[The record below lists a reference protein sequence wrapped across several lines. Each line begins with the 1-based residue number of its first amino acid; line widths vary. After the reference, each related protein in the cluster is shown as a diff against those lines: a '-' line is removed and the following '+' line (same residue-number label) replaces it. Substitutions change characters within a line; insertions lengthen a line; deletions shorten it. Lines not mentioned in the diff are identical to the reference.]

1 MNVKKNKQLKD
12 KLLDQLRRVPI
23 IEASC
28 QKAGISRQT
37 FYRWKFEDPE
47 FAKEI
52 EKAIDDGRMLVNDLS
67 ESQVLSLI
75 RDKNWQAISFWLK
88 HHHPSY
94 KTRIQIEGSL
104 QMPQEELTPEQ
115 EELVKEALRL
125 ASLSASDSEN
135 RTENANNLPGSA
147 DEKVN
152 NNKNHEKEKTN
163 ANTAKEEKSPDE

>member
-1 MNVKKNKQLKD
+1 MNLKNSKQLKS
-12 KLLDQLRRVPI
+12 KLLDQLKRVPI
-23 IEASC
+23 VEAAC

-37 FYRWKFEDPE
+37 FYRWKFEDAE

-52 EKAIDDGRMLVNDLS
+52 EKAIEDGRMFVSDLS

-75 RDKNWQAISFWLK
+75 RDKNWSAISFWLK

-115 EELVKEALRL
+115 EETVKEALRL
-125 ASLSASDSEN
+125 ASISAVNEAQSTEKSGDSISK
-135 RTENANNLPGSA
+135 NNQQ
-147 DEKVN
+147 
-152 NNKNHEKEKTN
+152 NHEQNNYKEK
-163 ANTAKEEKSPDE
+163 

>member
-1 MNVKKNKQLKD
+1 MNKKESRKLKVI
-12 KLLDQLRRVPI
+12 LLEHLRKTPI
-23 IEASC
+23 VEAAC

-37 FYRWKFEDPE
+37 FYRWKFEDAE

-52 EKAIDDGRMLVNDLS
+52 EKAIEDGRMLVSDLS

-115 EELVKEALRL
+115 EETVKEALRL
-125 ASLSASDSEN
+125 ASISAVNEAQSTEKSGDSISK
-135 RTENANNLPGSA
+135 NNQQ
-147 DEKVN
+147 
-152 NNKNHEKEKTN
+152 NHEQNNHKEK
-163 ANTAKEEKSPDE
+163 

>member
-1 MNVKKNKQLKD
+1 MNVKKNGQLKNQI
-12 KLLDQLRRVPI
+12 LEQLKRTPI
-23 IEASC
+23 VEAAC

-37 FYRWKFEDPE
+37 FYRWKFEDSE
-47 FAKEI
+47 FAKEV

-94 KTRIQIEGSL
+94 KTKIQIEGSL

-115 EELVKEALRL
+115 EETVKEALRL
-125 ASLSASDSEN
+125 ASISAVNETQS
-135 RTENANNLPGSA
+135 TEKSGDNISKSNQQNHDQNNY
-147 DEKVN
+147 
-152 NNKNHEKEKTN
+152 KEK
-163 ANTAKEEKSPDE
+163 

>member
-1 MNVKKNKQLKD
+1 MNVKKSGQLKNQI
-12 KLLDQLRRVPI
+12 LEQLKRTPI
-23 IEASC
+23 VEAAC
-28 QKAGISRQT
+28 QKSGISRQT

-47 FAKEI
+47 FAKEV

-75 RDKNWQAISFWLK
+75 RDKNWPAISFWLK

-115 EELVKEALRL
+115 EEIVKAALKL
-125 ASLSASDSEN
+125 ASLSAKESEHGA
-135 RTENANNLPGSA
+135 ENSEHLQGSA

-152 NNKNHEKEKTN
+152 NKSHDKEN
-163 ANTAKEEKSPDE
+163 ANTAA

>member
-1 MNVKKNKQLKD
+1 MNLKKNEQLKN
-12 KLLDQLRRVPI
+12 KLLEQLKRVPI
-23 IEASC
+23 VEAAC
-28 QKAGISRQT
+28 QKADISRQT

-67 ESQVLSLI
+67 ESQVISMI
-75 RDKNWQAISFWLK
+75 RDKNWPAISFWLK

-125 ASLSASDSEN
+125 ASLSAKQSEDGA
-135 RTENANNLPGSA
+135 ENANNLPGSA
-147 DEKVN
+147 DKKAN
-152 NNKNHEKEKTN
+152 NNKIHDKENKIITEHG
-163 ANTAKEEKSPDE
+163 KLPSE

>member
-1 MNVKKNKQLKD
+1 MNVKKSGQLKSQI
-12 KLLDQLRRVPI
+12 LEQLKRTPI
-23 IEASC
+23 VEAAC

-47 FAKEI
+47 FAKEV

-75 RDKNWQAISFWLK
+75 RDKNWPAISFWLK

-94 KTRIQIEGSL
+94 KTKIQIEGSL

-115 EELVKEALRL
+115 EETVKEALRL
-125 ASLSASDSEN
+125 ASISAVNEAQS
-135 RTENANNLPGSA
+135 TEKSGDNISKSNQQ
-147 DEKVN
+147 
-152 NNKNHEKEKTN
+152 NHEQNNYKEK
-163 ANTAKEEKSPDE
+163 

>member
-1 MNVKKNKQLKD
+1 MNVKKNGQLKNQI
-12 KLLDQLRRVPI
+12 LEQLKRTPI
-23 IEASC
+23 VEASC

-75 RDKNWQAISFWLK
+75 RDKNWPAISFWLK

-94 KTRIQIEGSL
+94 KTKIQIEGSL

-115 EELVKEALRL
+115 EEIVKAALKL
-125 ASLSASDSEN
+125 ASLSAKESEDGA
-135 RTENANNLPGSA
+135 ENSEHLQRSA
-147 DEKVN
+147 DEKIN
-152 NNKNHEKEKTN
+152 SNKSHDKENTD
-163 ANTAKEEKSPDE
+163 TAKQGKTPDE

>member
-1 MNVKKNKQLKD
+1 MNLKNSKQLKS
-12 KLLDQLRRVPI
+12 KLLDQLKRVPI
-23 IEASC
+23 VEAAC

-37 FYRWKFEDPE
+37 FYRWKFEDAE

-52 EKAIDDGRMLVNDLS
+52 EKAIEDGRMFVSDLS

-75 RDKNWQAISFWLK
+75 RDKNWPAISFWLK

-115 EELVKEALRL
+115 EETVKEALRL
-125 ASLSASDSEN
+125 ASISAVNEAQSTEKSGDSISK
-135 RTENANNLPGSA
+135 NNQQ
-147 DEKVN
+147 
-152 NNKNHEKEKTN
+152 NHEQNNYKEK
-163 ANTAKEEKSPDE
+163 

>member
-1 MNVKKNKQLKD
+1 MNLKKSKQLKS
-12 KLLDQLRRVPI
+12 KLLDQLKRVPI
-23 IEASC
+23 VEAAC

-37 FYRWKFEDPE
+37 FYRWKFEDAE

-52 EKAIDDGRMLVNDLS
+52 EKAIEDGRMFVSDLS

-75 RDKNWQAISFWLK
+75 RDKNWSAISFWLK

-115 EELVKEALRL
+115 EETVKEALRL
-125 ASLSASDSEN
+125 ASISAVNEAQSTEKSGDSISK
-135 RTENANNLPGSA
+135 NNQQ
-147 DEKVN
+147 
-152 NNKNHEKEKTN
+152 NHEQNNYKEK
-163 ANTAKEEKSPDE
+163 

>member
-1 MNVKKNKQLKD
+1 MNLKNSKQLKS
-12 KLLDQLRRVPI
+12 KLLDQLKRVPI
-23 IEASC
+23 VEAAC

-37 FYRWKFEDPE
+37 FYRWKFEDAE

-52 EKAIDDGRMLVNDLS
+52 EKASEDGRMFVSDLS

-75 RDKNWQAISFWLK
+75 RDKNWPAISFWLK

-115 EELVKEALRL
+115 EETVKEALRL
-125 ASLSASDSEN
+125 ASISAVNEAQSTEKSGDSISK
-135 RTENANNLPGSA
+135 NNQQNH
-147 DEKVN
+147 DQN
-152 NNKNHEKEKTN
+152 NYKEK
-163 ANTAKEEKSPDE
+163 

>member
-1 MNVKKNKQLKD
+1 MNVKKNGQLKNQI
-12 KLLDQLRRVPI
+12 LEQLKRTPI
-23 IEASC
+23 VEAAC

-47 FAKEI
+47 FAKEL

-94 KTRIQIEGSL
+94 KTKIQIEGSL

-115 EELVKEALRL
+115 EEIVKEALRL
-125 ASLSASDSEN
+125 ASISAVNEAQS
-135 RTENANNLPGSA
+135 TEKSGDNISKSNQQ
-147 DEKVN
+147 
-152 NNKNHEKEKTN
+152 NHEQNNYKEK
-163 ANTAKEEKSPDE
+163 

>member
-1 MNVKKNKQLKD
+1 MNLKKNRRLKN
-12 KLLDQLRRVPI
+12 KLLDQLKRVPI
-23 IEASC
+23 VEAAC

-37 FYRWKFEDPE
+37 FYRWKFEDQE
-47 FAKEI
+47 FAKDI
-52 EKAIDDGRMLVNDLS
+52 EKAVDDGRMFVNDLS

-125 ASLSASDSEN
+125 ASLSSAADTEQGEENDGAAS
-135 RTENANNLPGSA
+135 TI
-147 DEKVN
+147 N
-152 NNKNHEKEKTN
+152 NNNQVKNHEQ
-163 ANTAKEEKSPDE
+163 NTTKAEE

>member
-1 MNVKKNKQLKD
+1 MNLKKNRQLKN
-12 KLLDQLRRVPI
+12 KLLDQLKRVPI
-23 IEASC
+23 VEAAC

-37 FYRWKFEDPE
+37 FYRWKFEDQE
-47 FAKEI
+47 FAKDI
-52 EKAIDDGRMLVNDLS
+52 EKAIADGRMFVNDLS

-125 ASLSASDSEN
+125 ASLSSAIDSEHE
-135 RTENANNLPGSA
+135 TENAKNLQGSA
-147 DEKVN
+147 DKQN
-152 NNKNHEKEKTN
+152 NNKNNHEKE
-163 ANTAKEEKSPDE
+163 NTHEAKPEKPPAG